1 MFNPENSRFYLICVG
16 RQEAFRSNLSI
27 QFLFKAVAFLRYD
40 PTDSYKESSP
50 RGFMMKGSIWN
61 LTRVILNLMSLS
73 MFVLVPMFYLAIF
86 KFRRN
91 QVDTMPGMLV
101 ENQIIWDFWSRC
113 QRDWAPKEER
123 KQLFHQ
129 QGHLHCLADRGIMWN
144 MDHSRI
150 CFPSIGIGDTFK
162 QDHLKINVAP
172 VFKQS
177 S

>member
-1 MFNPENSRFYLICVG
+1 MWRVLISSLSTLSLSGCLLVMFNPESSRFYLICVG

-40 PTDSYKESSP
+40 PTDSYKQSSP

-91 QVDTMPGMLV
+91 QVDTMSGKLIK
-101 ENQIIWDFWSRC
+101 NQLIWDFWTIKVSARLSAKGGKKATISPA
-113 QRDWAPKEER
+113 R
-123 KQLFHQ
+123 
-129 QGHLHCLADRGIMWN
+129 
-144 MDHSRI
+144 S
-150 CFPSIGIGDTFK
+150 PSLPGW
-162 QDHLKINVAP
+162 
-172 VFKQS
+172 
-177 S
+177 

>member
-1 MFNPENSRFYLICVG
+1 MLISSLSTLSLSGCLLVMFNPESSRFYLICVG

-101 ENQIIWDFWSRC
+101 ENQII
-113 QRDWAPKEER
+113 
-123 KQLFHQ
+123 
-129 QGHLHCLADRGIMWN
+129 
-144 MDHSRI
+144 
-150 CFPSIGIGDTFK
+150 
-162 QDHLKINVAP
+162 
-172 VFKQS
+172 
-177 S
+177 

>member
-1 MFNPENSRFYLICVG
+1 MSLFFLPFSTQVWRVLISSLSTLSLSGCLLVMFNPESSRFYLICVG

-73 MFVLVPMFYLAIF
+73 MFVLVPMFYFAIF

-91 QVDTMPGMLV
+91 QVDTMSGKLIK
-101 ENQIIWDFWSRC
+101 NQLI
-113 QRDWAPKEER
+113 
-123 KQLFHQ
+123 
-129 QGHLHCLADRGIMWN
+129 
-144 MDHSRI
+144 
-150 CFPSIGIGDTFK
+150 
-162 QDHLKINVAP
+162 
-172 VFKQS
+172 
-177 S
+177 